1 MEHLVTKVIP
11 LQDTKEIPDKP
22 PLDLPKR
29 PDNLALGTKSA
40 GLIELDDS
48 LLQQGQQI
56 RIKAMKE
63 HDRLESNG
71 FGDQLN
77 ELQETSWPVE
87 RILKLGFKIDMC
99 FLYRDDEGNEM
110 LQWCQ
115 GVVERIVNDKS
126 NDKNYIIASIKWNNE
141 FVDEGGANPT
151 KEMFKKKDYNPE
163 KHYDRAWRE
172 DLRHL
177 LGN

>member
-1 MEHLVTKVIP
+1 
-11 LQDTKEIPDKP
+11 
-22 PLDLPKR
+22 
-29 PDNLALGTKSA
+29 
-40 GLIELDDS
+40 
-48 LLQQGQQI
+48 
-56 RIKAMKE
+56 
-63 HDRLESNG
+63 
-71 FGDQLN
+71 
-77 ELQETSWPVE
+77 
-87 RILKLGFKIDMC
+87 MC

-177 LGN
+177 LSN